1 MKLKIGAQMM
11 LTANVN
17 IEDRLVNDLVGK
29 VMQFKVVNH
38 EVTVISVKF
47 NDTNV
52 GLMTMQSDYGASTIL
67 GTNQKT

>member
-1 MKLKIGAQMM
+1 MM

-47 NDTNV
+47 NDTNA

>member
-1 MKLKIGAQMM
+1 MM